1 MKHKYEIKQ
10 LLILLC
16 ILKLYKNQIDFQVV
30 LKQGQ
35 GKRPNLSWK
44 S

>member
-10 LLILLC
+10 FLILLC
-16 ILKLYKNQIDFQVV
+16 ILKLYKKSNWHQVV